1 MEFAST
7 EKTPRL
13 AEFDLDVPEELI
25 AMYPSKE
32 RDRCRM
38 MVLDRSD
45 KSISHHSFPELSI
58 YLHSG
63 DVLVLNDTKVFP
75 ARLYARKEGTDAK
88 VEIFLLREL
97 EHGMWETMVKP
108 ARKVRIGNRLTFD
121 GGVHGEVMDN
131 TVSGGRVI
139 RFDHEYESFYNFLD
153 KFGKSPLPPYIKRA
167 PVEADLEDYQTVF
180 AKKRGAVAA
189 PTAGLHF
196 TIKMIHDL
204 KEAGIIPVYLTLHVG
219 LGTFKP
225 VKSEDVTRHTMDSE
239 YFAISQ
245 ETADTINEASANGN
259 RIVAVGTTVARALE
273 SSVLSDTINTLLA
286 GSGWTDKFIYPPYE
300 FRMVDALITNFHQ
313 PKSTLI
319 MLVSAFAGK
328 DYLFKSYLEAIAEKY
343 HFYSYGDAML
353 IH

>member
-1 MEFAST
+1 MEFAT
-7 EKTPRL
+7 TKKTPRL
-13 AEFDLDVPEELI
+13 AEFDLDVPDELI

-45 KSISHHSFPELSI
+45 KSISHHNFSELSI
-58 YLHSG
+58 YLHPG

-75 ARLYARKEGTDAK
+75 ARLFARKERTDTN

-108 ARKVRIGNRLTFD
+108 ARKVRVGNHLAFEGD
-121 GGVHGEVMDN
+121 VHGEVIDN

-139 RFDHEYESFYNFLD
+139 LFDHEYESFYNFLD
-153 KFGKSPLPPYIKRA
+153 KFGKPPLPPYIKRA

-180 AKKRGAVAA
+180 AKNRGAVAA

-196 TIKMIHDL
+196 TKKMIREL
-204 KEAGIIPVYLTLHVG
+204 EEEGVIPVYLTLHVG

-225 VKSEDVTRHTMDSE
+225 VKSDDVTRHTMDSE
-239 YFAISQ
+239 YFAISK
-245 ETADTINEASANGN
+245 ETAAAINKASTDGN

-273 SSVLSDTINTLLA
+273 SSIVSETTTKLLA
-286 GSGWTDKFIYPPYE
+286 GSGWTDKFIYPPYK
-300 FRMVDALITNFHQ
+300 FRMVDSLITNFHQ

-328 DYLFKSYLEAIAEKY
+328 DYLFKSYMEAINEKY
-343 HFYSYGDAML
+343 QFYSYGDAML
-353 IH
+353 IN